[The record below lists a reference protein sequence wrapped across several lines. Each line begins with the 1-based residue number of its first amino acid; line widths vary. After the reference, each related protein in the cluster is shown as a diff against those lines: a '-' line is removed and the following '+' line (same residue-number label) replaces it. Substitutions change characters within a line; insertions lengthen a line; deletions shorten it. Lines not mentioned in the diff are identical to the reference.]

1 MSASPS
7 PARPALG
14 AGLEGSDVIVTGA
27 AGGIGRAVAFGLA
40 DSGARVWAVDRPGS
54 TLDDIVAALPGE
66 GHRAFAL
73 DLADASAIAPAVS
86 RIAAESGALWG
97 LVHAAAFLRRE
108 TLADVT
114 PESWDAQHDV
124 NLRGTFFLVRA
135 VGDALVAA
143 GRGGRIVTFSSIA
156 WQTGPI
162 LGSDAYVASKAGV
175 VALTR
180 GFARSLG
187 PAGVT
192 VNCIAPG
199 QIDTPMQRAD
209 NTAATMAATAAACP
223 LGRMGTPEEVAA
235 VSTFLLS
242 SHASFVSGATLNVSG
257 GLLMY

>member
-1 MSASPS
+1 MSGPL
-7 PARPALG
+7 LG
-14 AGLEGSDVIVTGA
+14 AGLAGERVLVTGA
-27 AGGIGRAVAFGLA
+27 AGGIGRAIAALLA
-40 DSGARVWAVDRPGS
+40 ECGARVVASDRAGS
-54 TLDDIVAALPGE
+54 PLATTVAELPGE
-66 GHRAFAL
+66 GHELLEL
-73 DLADASAIAPAVS
+73 DLSDPSTIGPAV
-86 RIAAESGALWG
+86 AAASGDGLWG
-97 LVHAAAFLRRE
+97 LVHAAALLVRQP
-108 TLADVT
+108 LAEVT

-124 NLRGTFFLVRA
+124 NLRGTFFLVRE
-135 VGDALVAA
+135 VGDALVSA

-199 QIDTPMQRAD
+199 QIDTAMQTRD
-209 NTAATMAATAAACP
+209 NTAETMSATAAACP
-223 LGRMGTPEEVAA
+223 LGRMGSPEEVAA
-235 VSTFLLS
+235 AAVFLS
-242 SHASFVSGATLNVSG
+242 SAHGSFISGATLNVSG

>member
-1 MSASPS
+1 MTG
-7 PARPALG
+7 PALG
-14 AGLEGSDVIVTGA
+14 QGLDGRVVLVTGA
-27 AGGIGRAVAFGLA
+27 AGGIGGAVARALA
-40 DSGARVWAVDRPGS
+40 ASGARVWASDRPGS
-54 TLDDIVAALPGE
+54 ELTRLVDELPGE
-66 GHRAFAL
+66 GHRALEL
-73 DLADASAIAPAVS
+73 DLADAASIGPAIEALV
-86 RIAAESGALWG
+86 AEAGGLWG

-108 TLADVT
+108 PLADVT

-135 VGDALVAA
+135 AGDALVAA
-143 GRGGRIVTFSSIA
+143 GVGGRIVTFSSIA

-187 PAGVT
+187 PAGIT

-199 QIDTPMQRAD
+199 QIDTVMQRAD
-209 NTAATMAATAAACP
+209 NTGSTMAATAAACP

-235 VSTFLLS
+235 VAVFLVS
-242 SHASFVSGATLNVSG
+242 DHGSFVSGATLNVSG

>member
-1 MSASPS
+1 MTG
-7 PARPALG
+7 PALG
-14 AGLEGSDVIVTGA
+14 EGLDGRVVLVTGA
-27 AGGIGRAVAFGLA
+27 AGGIGGAVARALA
-40 DSGARVWAVDRPGS
+40 ASGARVWASDRPGS
-54 TLDDIVAALPGE
+54 ALADLVDELPGE
-66 GHRAFAL
+66 GHRAVEL
-73 DLADASAIAPAVS
+73 DLADAASIAPA
-86 RIAAESGALWG
+86 IESLVADAGGLWG

-108 TLADVT
+108 PLAEVT

-135 VGDALVAA
+135 VGDALTAA
-143 GRGGRIVTFSSIA
+143 GAGGRIVTFSSIA

-187 PAGVT
+187 PAGIT

-199 QIDTPMQRAD
+199 QIDTIMQRAD
-209 NTAATMAATAAACP
+209 NTDSTMTATAAACP

-235 VSTFLLS
+235 VAVFLVS
-242 SHASFVSGATLNVSG
+242 DHGSFVSGATLNVSG

>member
-1 MSASPS
+1 M
-7 PARPALG
+7 LG
-14 AGLEGSDVIVTGA
+14 AGLAGAAVIVTGA
-27 AGGIGRAVAFGLA
+27 AGGIGRAVAVGLA
-40 DSGARVWAVDRPGS
+40 DSGARVWALDRPGAP
-54 TLDDIVAALPGE
+54 LGDVVATLPGE
-66 GHRAFAL
+66 GHHAVEL
-73 DLADASAIAPAVS
+73 DLADPDAIAPAVE
-86 RIAAESGALWG
+86 RIVHEAGGLWG

-108 TLADVT
+108 AVADVT
-114 PESWDAQHDV
+114 PQSWDAQHDV

-135 VGDALVAA
+135 VGDALVAG

-187 PAGVT
+187 PAGIT

-209 NTAATMAATAAACP
+209 NTEATMSATAAACP
-223 LGRMGTPEEVAA
+223 LGRMGAPEEVAA
-235 VSTFLLS
+235 VATFLVS

>member
-1 MSASPS
+1 MSAGPSPS
-7 PARPALG
+7 HPALG
-14 AGLEGSDVIVTGA
+14 AGLEGAAVIVTGA
-27 AGGIGRAVAFGLA
+27 AGGIGRAVAVGLA
-40 DSGARVWAVDRPGS
+40 DAGARVWALDRPGAA
-54 TLDDIVAALPGE
+54 LGDVVAALPGE
-66 GHRAFAL
+66 GHRAVAL
-73 DLADASAIAPAVS
+73 DLADADAIAPAVE
-86 RIAAESGALWG
+86 RIADESGGLWA
-97 LVHAAAFLRRE
+97 LVHAAASLRRE
-108 TLADVT
+108 AVAEVT
-114 PESWDAQHDV
+114 PQSWDAQHDV

-135 VGDALVAA
+135 VGDALVA
-143 GRGGRIVTFSSIA
+143 GQRGGRIVTFSSIA

-187 PAGVT
+187 PAGIT

-209 NTAATMAATAAACP
+209 NTDATMSATAAACP

-235 VSTFLLS
+235 VSTFLVS
-242 SHASFVSGATLNVSG
+242 SHASFVSGATINVSG

>member
-1 MSASPS
+1 MTG
-7 PARPALG
+7 PALG
-14 AGLEGSDVIVTGA
+14 EGLDGRAVLVTGA
-27 AGGIGRAVAFGLA
+27 AGGIGGAVARALA
-40 DSGARVWAVDRPGS
+40 ASGARVWASDRPGS
-54 TLDDIVAALPGE
+54 ALAELVEALPGN
-66 GHRAFAL
+66 GHRALEL
-73 DLADASAIAPAVS
+73 DLADAANIEAAVS
-86 RIAAESGALWG
+86 SVVAESGGLWG

-108 TLADVT
+108 PLADVT
-114 PESWDAQHDV
+114 PKSWDAQHDV

-135 VGDALVAA
+135 VGDALTTA
-143 GRGGRIVTFSSIA
+143 GAGGRIVTFSSIA

-187 PAGVT
+187 PAGIT

-199 QIDTPMQRAD
+199 QIDTAMQRSD
-209 NTAATMAATAAACP
+209 NTTSTMEATAAACP

-235 VSTFLLS
+235 MAVFLVS
-242 SHASFVSGATLNVSG
+242 SHGSFVSGATLNVSG